1 MEKLERFVF
10 LPQDDKGMTLKNTG
24 KVIDIKKMPVTSLLK
39 LVKQWEQSHHVDK
52 TGDVIF
58 QNKEFMINVRFTH
71 DSLNQVKKNPRGLEH
86 LPDAITK
93 PDEIWGKW
101 DNAETQQIVLMNY
114 ILSDEKHIFVV
125 KTKAGNIID
134 TKVDTIGNINKY
146 RTGIKFIK

>member
-1 MEKLERFVF
+1 MI
-10 LPQDDKGMTLKNTG
+10 NT
-24 KVIDIKKMPVTSLLK
+24 KKIPVTSLLS

-58 QNKEFMINVRFTH
+58 QNKEFLINVRFTNE
-71 DSLNQVKKNPRGLEH
+71 SLNQVKKNPRGLEH

-93 PDEIWGKW
+93 PNEIWGKW
-101 DNAETQQIVLMNY
+101 EDVEAQQIVLMNY

-134 TKVDTIGNINKY
+134 TKIDIIGNINKY
-146 RTGIKFIK
+146 RSGIKFIK